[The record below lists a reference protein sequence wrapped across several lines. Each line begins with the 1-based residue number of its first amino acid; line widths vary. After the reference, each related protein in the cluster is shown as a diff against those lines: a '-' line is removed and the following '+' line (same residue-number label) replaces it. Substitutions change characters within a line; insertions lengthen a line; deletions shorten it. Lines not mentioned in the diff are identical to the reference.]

1 MSTMRKCSQLAVFV
15 VLAAGAAGAALSDA
29 AAPIRVTASPPAAAR
44 GARVTIRGSGWGVIE
59 FCKPRVTLT
68 LRRSAPLAPLAIA
81 TVPLRTAA
89 ATSGTFAT
97 TWTVPLT
104 VHSGL
109 RTIVATQRCES
120 GKNGAVNLITRT
132 TSLRVK

>member
-1 MSTMRKCSQLAVFV
+1 MRRCSALAMFAA
-15 VLAAGAAGAALSDA
+15 LATGAAGAQLSDA
-29 AAPIRVTASPPAAAR
+29 AAPIRVTASPPAVSR

-68 LRRSAPLAPLAIA
+68 LRRSVPLAPLAIA

-97 TWTVPLT
+97 TWKVPLT

>member
-1 MSTMRKCSQLAVFV
+1 MSTMRRSAQLAVFAA
-15 VLAAGAAGAALSDA
+15 LAAGATGAQLSDA
-29 AAPIRVTASPPAAAR
+29 AAPIRVTATPPAVAR
-44 GARVTIRGSGWGVIE
+44 GGRVTIRGSGWGVIE

-68 LRRSAPLAPLAIA
+68 LRRAAPLAPLAIA

-97 TWTVPLT
+97 TWTVPLA

-120 GKNGAVNLITRT
+120 GKNGAVNLVTRT
-132 TSLRVK
+132 TPLRVR